1 MYYYLTA
8 TFSPTRYE
16 YLQLG
21 MHAPEQIKQAMDE
34 LASDRTEVVL
44 YAVSFN
50 AETVSEVWPST
61 PDHVLAKDPVRDF
74 LFAHYRPCR
83 ALESFRW
90 TYVYMVRRDL
100 RCPAEISSPGLK

>member
-1 MYYYLTA
+1 
-8 TFSPTRYE
+8 
-16 YLQLG
+16 
-21 MHAPEQIKQAMDE
+21 
-34 LASDRTEVVL
+34 VL

-50 AETVSEVWPST
+50 TETVSEVWPST

-90 TYVYMVRRDL
+90 SYVYMVRSDL
-100 RCPAEISSPGLK
+100 RCPEKDSGMRLKD